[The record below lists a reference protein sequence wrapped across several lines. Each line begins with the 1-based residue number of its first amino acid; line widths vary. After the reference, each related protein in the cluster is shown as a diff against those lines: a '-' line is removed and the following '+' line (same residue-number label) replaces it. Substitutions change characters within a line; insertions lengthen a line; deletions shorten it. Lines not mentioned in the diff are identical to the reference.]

1 MHVYILYVL
10 PCLVL
15 QEKQTKSTQINDG
28 VTLDLLC
35 VYYKTGYQICIHAY
49 LNGDSMGYINTFL
62 PLFRADEGRIRC
74 TVKVAF

>member
-1 MHVYILYVL
+1 MHACVYLIL

-49 LNGDSMGYINTFL
+49 LNGDSMGYTHFS
-62 PLFRADEGRIRC
+62 LFFVLMKGEFDALL
-74 TVKVAF
+74 K